1 MSQAKVDRYKEE
13 KRNRA
18 KIMAKEKR
26 EWMLMKVGG
35 AVLAL
40 AIVGWAGGSI
50 YYNVTHPATT
60 QEEQAPEEKPV
71 YTVNTGAL
79 DDYLGSLELN

>member
-26 EWMLMKVGG
+26 DERLFKIG
-35 AVLAL
+35 ASVVALAL
-40 AIVGWAGGSI
+40 VAWVGVSAYTSL
-50 YYNVTHPATT
+50 TRKPETT
-60 QEEQAPEEKPV
+60 ASTELESFE
-71 YTVNTGAL
+71 VNADAL
-79 DDYLGSLELN
+79 TDYLDSLGMD